1 MKKDT
6 NAQEGL
12 GGYLQMLATAS
23 KEGLFHGLTTC
34 SGFLDRYDNIWTM
47 AKSGIFHKYK
57 RTTKKQKNKADE
69 KQSDYKAPDSAAR
82 VFNLCN
88 DRKKEAHSSN
98 IKAKK
103 HGKRNRDDPASSPLV
118 QMIRRKSSTRLYF
131 GNTISTNFE
140 DQFEQTQLA
149 SLRNDGFNILP
160 FLRECCF
167 DESNKRGI
175 INQNPSERQAVN
187 RCFIS
192 ASIPVF
198 ARTNILSILKSIPQS
213 SRSSLIQSIVDISTQ
228 YNAMSSTPID
238 ASALF
243 LNATKSFPQLATGQ
257 GDLHEFVSE
266 CLVSIRRALRPHHR
280 SINSEMID
288 AITPMFVTSKSQTRS
303 SDLTMHEATERSVI
317 ELGLPDE
324 QDDAGNALQIVALQ
338 DLVDKAFAPQVDED
352 ISKKIDGFMWSQQ
365 LPSTGI
371 AIFQINRT
379 HYVDNY
385 YNRTKV
391 NIPLSVIINDVE
403 YFLLC
408 ASLRHGGLEGGH
420 FTRLSA

>member
-1 MKKDT
+1 V
-6 NAQEGL
+6 
-12 GGYLQMLATAS
+12 Y
-23 KEGLFHGLTTC
+23 F
-34 SGFLDRYDNIWTM
+34 
-47 AKSGIFHKYK
+47 
-57 RTTKKQKNKADE
+57 
-69 KQSDYKAPDSAAR
+69 
-82 VFNLCN
+82 VFFS
-88 DRKKEAHSSN
+88 HT
-98 IKAKK
+98 
-103 HGKRNRDDPASSPLV
+103 
-118 QMIRRKSSTRLYF
+118 IRF
-131 GNTISTNFE
+131 FIQ

-167 DESNKRGI
+167 DQSNKHGI

-243 LNATKSFPQLATGQ
+243 LNATKSFPELATGQ

>member
-1 MKKDT
+1 M
-6 NAQEGL
+6 
-12 GGYLQMLATAS
+12 
-23 KEGLFHGLTTC
+23 
-34 SGFLDRYDNIWTM
+34 
-47 AKSGIFHKYK
+47 
-57 RTTKKQKNKADE
+57 
-69 KQSDYKAPDSAAR
+69 
-82 VFNLCN
+82 
-88 DRKKEAHSSN
+88 
-98 IKAKK
+98 
-103 HGKRNRDDPASSPLV
+103 
-118 QMIRRKSSTRLYF
+118 
-131 GNTISTNFE
+131 
-140 DQFEQTQLA
+140 
-149 SLRNDGFNILP
+149 
-160 FLRECCF
+160 
-167 DESNKRGI
+167 
-175 INQNPSERQAVN
+175 N

-213 SRSSLIQSIVDISTQ
+213 SRSLLIQSIIDISTQ

-288 AITPMFVTSKSQTRS
+288 AITPMFVTSKSRTRS

-324 QDDAGNALQIVALQ
+324 QDDAGTALQIVALQ

-408 ASLRHGGLEGGH
+408 ASLHHGGLEGGH
-420 FTRLSA
+420 FTVVCVDGHSAVYVNDEKVYENGDLSQVLIHPFVQRQVTLAVYEAQELVIPSGLYYKAKQNMNEGKVCQ